1 MQSAKKFKDV
11 SALNWFLAG
20 LFFITIYFQ
29 TNLADPFNS
38 PKMWALFLFS
48 TYSIGY
54 IVILKDKI
62 FTNQV
67 IKTSLILIIIF
78 ACATLLASF
87 ATDVKIIAFFG
98 DTYRRNGSLSY
109 LGLILF
115 FIGFMLLI
123 RHYNVKKL
131 YTITLAIALIT
142 IFYGGLQTSGN
153 DFINWVNP
161 HNSLIGTQGN
171 PNFAAAAMAIMAVM
185 SVGIIF
191 LKTLSDFQ
199 KILGVMIALALLVLI
214 YRSNAR
220 QGLIAFAVGLSILVV
235 IILFTK
241 NKKLGTLAL
250 ILGIVTFVFAIVGML
265 QIGPLKQLYKPSV
278 TVRGYY
284 WQAAIEMLKANPIL
298 GVGMD
303 RYGAYFLEYREVG
316 YPLNYGFEITSSN
329 AHNTFLHF
337 FATGGVLLGGSYV
350 ILTLW
355 ILIQAI
361 RGLKIR
367 SGDERVNLAVLFS
380 AWVTFQA
387 QSFVSI
393 DNLGLA
399 IWGWALGGAIIGLSC
414 SSTEAANQERE
425 MYRTKNNEID
435 LKRLTISGLATIL
448 ALLVVVFLY
457 RAENYTFQAG
467 GKVEGKDQQSIKLYR
482 DAQLKVIN
490 SPLVDITY
498 ELRSSI
504 NLIEFGLTEDGYA
517 ALLNVH
523 NKDPRNL
530 DALISLASFHEFKNQ
545 PDRAILFREKIALL
559 DPWNA
564 PNYLKL
570 GQDYK
575 KLGNITK
582 SQEMLEK
589 ILSFATG
596 VNGGPIA
603 QQAIRDLR
611 V

>member
-153 DFINWVNP
+153 DFIDWVNP

-467 GKVEGKDQQSIKLYR
+467 GKVERKDQQSIKLYR

>member
-1 MQSAKKFKDV
+1 MNPGKKFKDV
-11 SALNWFLAG
+11 AALNWFLAG
-20 LFFITIYFQ
+20 LFFITLYFQ

-48 TYSIGY
+48 AYSIGH
-54 IVILKDKI
+54 IFTLKDKI

-67 IKTSLILIIIF
+67 IKTSLILITIF
-78 ACATLLASF
+78 VSAIFLVAF
-87 ATDVKIIAFFG
+87 ATDVKTIAFFG
-98 DTYRRNGSLSY
+98 ETYRRNGSLSY
-109 LGLILF
+109 LGLSIF

-123 RHYNVKKL
+123 RNYNVKKI
-131 YTITLAIALIT
+131 YTVTFVIALIS
-142 IFYGGLQTSGN
+142 IIYGTLQTTGN
-153 DFINWVNP
+153 DFVDWVNP

-171 PNFAAAAMAIMAVM
+171 PNFAAAAMAIMAVIST
-185 SVGIIF
+185 SVIF
-191 LKTLSDFQ
+191 LKKLSHFQ
-199 KILGVMIALALLVLI
+199 KILGATIALALLVLI

-220 QGLIAFAVGLSILVV
+220 QGLFSYAIGLSVMVL

-241 NKKLGTLAL
+241 NKKLGMLTSV
-250 ILGIVTFVFAIVGML
+250 LGSVLFVFSILGML
-265 QIGPLKQLYKPSV
+265 QIGPLKLLYKPSI

-284 WQAAIEMLKANPIL
+284 WQAAIEMLKENPIL

-303 RYGAYFLEYREVG
+303 RYGAHFLEKREVG
-316 YPLNYGFEITSSN
+316 YPLNYGFQITSSN
-329 AHNTFLHF
+329 AHNSFLQF

-350 ILTLW
+350 ILTTW
-355 ILIQAI
+355 ILLQAI
-361 RGLKIR
+361 KGLKSR
-367 SGDERVNLAVLFS
+367 AGDERVNLAVLFS
-380 AWVTFQA
+380 AWVAFQA

-399 IWGWALGGAIIGLSC
+399 IWGWVLGGAIIGLSC
-414 SSTEAANQERE
+414 SSSEIANQERE
-425 MYRTKNNEID
+425 LYRTKINDIN
-435 LKRLTISGLATIL
+435 LRRLTVSGLATIL
-448 ALLVVVFLY
+448 TLFIVVFLY

-467 GKVEGKDQQSIKLYR
+467 GKVESKDQQSIKLYR
-482 DAQLKVIN
+482 DAQFRVIN

-498 ELRSSI
+498 ELRSTI
-504 NLIEFGLTEDGYA
+504 NLIEFGLSEDGYV

-530 DALISLASFHEFKNQ
+530 DALNSLASFHEFKNQ
-545 PDRAILFREKIALL
+545 VDRAIVFREKIALL

-570 GQDYK
+570 GQNYK
-575 KLGNITK
+575 KLGNDMK
-582 SQEMLEK
+582 SLEMLEK

-596 VNGGPIA
+596 ENGGPIA

>member
-67 IKTSLILIIIF
+67 IKTSLILLTIF
-78 ACATLLASF
+78 ACTTLLASF

>member
-153 DFINWVNP
+153 DFIDWVNP